1 MPSSPRRAKPHP
13 ESLWIG
19 GLLTALIALGQ
30 LATAMYIPS
39 MPSLVADL
47 GTTPQ
52 RVTLT
57 LTIFLAGFAV
67 SQLFFGPLSDRYGR
81 RKVLMGGLGL
91 FLCANFACAF
101 APSIEALLFSRFL
114 QSVGACSGAVLGR
127 AIVRDIYGRER
138 AAKALAYIGVAF
150 SVSPAISPIIGGY
163 LQEWYGWQANF
174 LFLAAVTV
182 VVWATAWF
190 LLEETNRQPDPTAL
204 NPYDMA
210 RNYALLLRN
219 PIFIGHMLALSLVFS
234 GLMAFIAAAPFL
246 FIETLGI
253 RPAHY
258 GLLSALAVFGTLAGN
273 LSAGVFT
280 MRLGIER
287 MMWIGIG
294 IAVAAGGAMTLL
306 ALMGFFGVLVILIPI
321 ILFLCGMGIVMPNG
335 MAGAMGPFPRMAGA
349 ASALL
354 GFVQMAAGAAA
365 AALGGWLPQDS
376 QLPLACTIL
385 ALGVSA
391 AIAFAA
397 FRGPA
402 TGTGPECP
410 PGARQLPPDHT

>member
-1 MPSSPRRAKPHP
+1 MSLSSPRAKPHP

-30 LATAMYIPS
+30 LSTAIYVPS
-39 MPSLVADL
+39 MPSLVTDL

-57 LTIFLAGFAV
+57 LTIFLIGFAV
-67 SQLFFGPLSDRYGR
+67 SQLVFGPLSDRYGR
-81 RKVLMGGLGL
+81 RAVLMGGLGL

-101 APSIEALLFSRFL
+101 APSIEALLFGRFL

-127 AIVRDIYGRER
+127 AIVRDIYGRDR

-174 LFLAAVTV
+174 FFLAAVTLL
-182 VVWATAWF
+182 VWAAAWL

-204 NPYDMA
+204 NPYDMV
-210 RNYALLLRN
+210 RNYALLLRS
-219 PIFIGHMLALSLVFS
+219 PVFVRHMLALSLVFS
-234 GLMAFIAAAPFL
+234 GLMAFIAATPFL
-246 FIETLGI
+246 IIDTLGV

-273 LSAGVFT
+273 LSAGIFT

-294 IAVAAGGAMTLL
+294 IAVASGGAMTAL
-306 ALMGFFGVLVILIPI
+306 ALAGFFGVLVIVIPV

-354 GFVQMAAGAAA
+354 GFVQMAVGAAA
-365 AALGGWLPQDS
+365 AALGGWLPHES
-376 QLPLACTIL
+376 LLPLACL
-385 ALGVSA
+385 MLVLGLGA

-397 FRGPA
+397 FRRPELGDGP
-402 TGTGPECP
+402 GV
-410 PGARQLPPDHT
+410 LPKTS